1 MALEW
6 QKPRESKPEMV
17 KTLEDLKD
25 AANVAIRELK
35 ERREMLK
42 KKQSEDKDGEMGTKD
57 IS

>member
-6 QKPRESKPEMV
+6 QKPGESKPEMV

-25 AANVAIRELK
+25 AVNGAIRELK

-42 KKQSEDKDGEMGTKD
+42 KKLSEDKDGEMGK
-57 IS
+57 

>member
-6 QKPRESKPEMV
+6 KKPGETKPEMV

-25 AANVAIRELK
+25 AATKAIQELK

-42 KKQSEDKDGEMGTKD
+42 KKLSEDEDGEMGK
-57 IS
+57 